1 MKEKE
6 FDFVIYPLK
15 LIITIGLDYKT
26 LCDRF
31 ENAEPDHEGEWGDEG
46 DLDSEVSFMNLVRDK
61 RDDRAFKLLWNF
73 QSENDMTTQ
82 NICHESFHAAMS
94 VCQHCNM
101 SLGFKVGEDEHAAY
115 IAGFVGN
122 CADEMF
128 GFLEEEKNGKED

>member
-15 LIITIGLDYKT
+15 FIITIGLDYKT

-31 ENAEPDHEGEWGDEG
+31 ENAELDHEGEWGDEG

-82 NICHESFHAAMS
+82 NICHESFHDICRYVNIVICLLA
-94 VCQHCNM
+94 
-101 SLGFKVGEDEHAAY
+101 LRW
-115 IAGFVGN
+115 
-122 CADEMF
+122 
-128 GFLEEEKNGKED
+128 EKMNTQLT

>member
-31 ENAEPDHEGEWGDEG
+31 ENAEPDHEGEWGNEG
-46 DLDSEVSFMNLVRDK
+46 DLDSKASFLNLVRDK
-61 RDDRAFKLLWNF
+61 GDDRAFKLLWNF
-73 QSENDMTTQ
+73 QRENELTMR

-122 CADEMF
+122 CAGEMF
-128 GFLEEEKNGKED
+128 GFLEEEKDGKEK

>member
-15 LIITIGLDYKT
+15 IGLDYKT

-31 ENAEPDHEGEWGDEG
+31 ENAELDHEGEWGDEG

-61 RDDRAFKLLWNF
+61 GDDRAFKLLWNF
-73 QSENDMTTQ
+73 QSENDMTIQ
-82 NICHESFHAAMS
+82 N
-94 VCQHCNM
+94 
-101 SLGFKVGEDEHAAY
+101 

-122 CADEMF
+122 CAGEMF
-128 GFLEEEKNGKED
+128 GFLEEEKDGKEE

>member
-82 NICHESFHAAMS
+82 NICHESFHAA
-94 VCQHCNM
+94 
-101 SLGFKVGEDEHAAY
+101 Y

-128 GFLEEEKNGKED
+128 GFLEEEKKWKRRLKIM